1 MPPREWTRWNRAQ
14 IWGWGEG
21 RGGGGSVGSK
31 FFAAEENEVYNCGGG
46 GRSSCSRTRRRPL
59 MTALTAAVKVLK
71 VLQEDRNAGGNEKKV
86 NAPKYTVHRCHRP
99 KQMFTNVNTF
109 PCPAC
114 GLQPSLQQS
123 HFNPEVP
130 SARGRDSHGWGGGK
144 KKHQQRKVRFHL
156 ESSQASTH

>member
-1 MPPREWTRWNRAQ
+1 MHKFG
-14 IWGWGEG
+14 I
-21 RGGGGSVGSK
+21 GGVGVGGSVGSE
-31 FFAAEENEVYNCGGG
+31 FFAAEENEVYNCGG

-71 VLQEDRNAGGNEKKV
+71 VLQEDRNADGNEKKV

-99 KQMFTNVNTF
+99 KQMFINVNMF

-130 SARGRDSHGWGGGK
+130 SARARDSHGWGEEK
-144 KKHQQRKVRFHL
+144 KNIYKEK
-156 ESSQASTH
+156 